1 MTAQEYS
8 DLLTNFDPKSEEQR
22 KAFEKITYRYPYFQS
37 AYVHY
42 LKTLK
47 AQEQYNYELILRKT
61 AVLSPERATLHQWLE
76 QDFVN
81 ENSQTLQVVQTSA
94 ASKAAKKEIAST
106 KTADQNNASTPK
118 EVDNKTVLT
127 PAKTT
132 ATKEEQK
139 IIEKEKTVEKAK
151 PKKKE
156 IPVAMTYADWVIYSS
171 KGKIQPK
178 EKNSSLEEKIS
189 LIDTFLENRP
199 KIPPVRQDQP
209 KVDLSAN
216 NEFNKEELMTE
227 TLAKVYLQQ
236 KKFKKALYAY
246 QILSLKYPEKNSFFA
261 DQIKK
266 IKQLQQKS

>member
-8 DLLTNFDPKSEEQR
+8 DLITHFDPKSESQR

-37 AYVHY
+37 AYAHY

-61 AVLSPERATLHQWLE
+61 AVLSPQREALQNWLE
-76 QDFVN
+76 
-81 ENSQTLQVVQTSA
+81 
-94 ASKAAKKEIAST
+94 KAPFEGLEIIKT
-106 KTADQNNASTPK
+106 KATEKGTETEVTPPVPQK
-118 EVDNKTVLT
+118 PAPVT
-127 PAKTT
+127 PDEIKTT
-132 ATKEEQK
+132 AVETSIALDKPKETPQ
-139 IIEKEKTVEKAK
+139 EKPAK
-151 PKKKE
+151 KSQVKKKE
-156 IPVAMTYADWVIYSS
+156 APVAMTYADWVIYSA
-171 KGKIQPK
+171 KGKINPK
-178 EKNSSLEEKIS
+178 EKSTSLEEKIS

-216 NEFNKEELMTE
+216 NAFNKEELMTE

-261 DQIKK
+261 NQIKK